1 MEVAQ
6 TIIDCLDRGVTP
18 VLNAPLGW
26 GKTTYLQVILQFML
40 QKLNK
45 DRTTCLT
52 LPNIMVAT
60 DVKNSLLKTAEVV
73 TEQEKKIV
81 IGHNINR
88 SYKNGD
94 IVVQTPGYLKEGY
107 NTIDEFQ
114 MLTHFNKGY
123 FEDKSNWRQLFLM
136 SATPFVPLL
145 FAAMR
150 AGI

>member
-1 MEVAQ
+1 
-6 TIIDCLDRGVTP
+6 
-18 VLNAPLGW
+18 
-26 GKTTYLQVILQFML
+26 
-40 QKLNK
+40 
-45 DRTTCLT
+45 
-52 LPNIMVAT
+52 MVAT